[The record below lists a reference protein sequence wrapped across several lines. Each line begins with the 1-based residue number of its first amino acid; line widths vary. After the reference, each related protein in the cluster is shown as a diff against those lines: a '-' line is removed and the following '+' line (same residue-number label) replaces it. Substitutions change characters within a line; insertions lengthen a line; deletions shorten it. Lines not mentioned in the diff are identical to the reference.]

1 MSEEISK
8 VADSYIDKFIAT
20 ELTLIKI
27 TDEKYT
33 LIEMRKAITSRIT
46 ERDLNNITA
55 YTFLGALYLEKV

>member
-27 TDEKYT
+27 TDETYT
-33 LIEMRKAITSRIT
+33 LLEMKKALTRRLV
-46 ERDLNNITA
+46 ERDLNIITA
-55 YTFLGALYLEKV
+55 YTFLGAPYLEKI